1 MKKGMRIFRI
11 LSFFFLLTGAIAS
24 YASATT
30 LTYFSTPN
38 IGGGISASA
47 VGTITA
53 GPGYLDIVLQ
63 NTSAL
68 GPMISGKYANP
79 FLTEIEYNIESGLT
93 VDETA
98 SYVTSFSTT
107 RYANDIGNPTL
118 LLGPATLAYKIVA
131 ADTPGM
137 MACFIMSSGG
147 TVEADNIRNDN
158 TIGSINVLDGSYIPQ
173 EGWAGGFLKP
183 SPDADSGAVF
193 DSALFHYVFT
203 NPTAIP
209 DEAFYATPGNL
220 VIKFVGGGDY
230 SQHVYNNVVPEPAS
244 MLLLG
249 SGLVGLIGLRK
260 KFK

>member
-1 MKKGMRIFRI
+1 MRKGICIFRI

-47 VGTITA
+47 VATITA

-63 NTSAL
+63 NTSDL
-68 GPMISGKYANP
+68 GPIISGNYANP
-79 FLTEIEYNIESGLT
+79 FITEIEYNIESGLT

-98 SYVTSFSTT
+98 SYVKSFSTT
-107 RYANDIGNPTL
+107 RYANDLGNATL
-118 LLGPATLAYKIVA
+118 LLGPEFLAYKIVA

-137 MACFIMSSGG
+137 AACFMSSGG
-147 TVEADNIRNDN
+147 TVEADNIKNDN

-193 DSALFHYVFT
+193 DSALFHFVFT
-203 NPTAIP
+203 DPYATPN
-209 DEAFYATPGNL
+209 EAFYATPDTL

-249 SGLVGLIGLRK
+249 SGLLGLIGLRK